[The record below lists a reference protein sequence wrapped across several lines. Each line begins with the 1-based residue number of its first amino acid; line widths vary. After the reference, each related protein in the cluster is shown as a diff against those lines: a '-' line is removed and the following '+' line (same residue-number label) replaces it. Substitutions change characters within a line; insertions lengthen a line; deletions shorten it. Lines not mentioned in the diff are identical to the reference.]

1 MNHQPLNQIMKNLIE
16 NTTLQSFKKMTT
28 SIALGLSLWTIPS
41 TMVAAEPQSR
51 PFYQVSHVE
60 VLIDFRA
67 FPQVTFVAQNTGVA
81 THLGSFSGSTEGVVN
96 IDFCQDP
103 SSGEFFPCL
112 FTPTGEGAQI
122 AANGDSLLVHFTNPG
137 GGPNSGVM
145 TFTGGTGRF
154 ENATGS
160 ATQTQLNV
168 VESDNGDGTTT
179 LTYDDILTGS
189 ITY

>member
-1 MNHQPLNQIMKNLIE
+1 
-16 NTTLQSFKKMTT
+16 
-28 SIALGLSLWTIPS
+28 
-41 TMVAAEPQSR
+41 
-51 PFYQVSHVE
+51 
-60 VLIDFRA
+60 
-67 FPQVTFVAQNTGVA
+67 
-81 THLGSFSGSTEGVVN
+81 
-96 IDFCQDP
+96 
-103 SSGEFFPCL
+103 
-112 FTPTGEGAQI
+112 
-122 AANGDSLLVHFTNPG
+122 
-137 GGPNSGVM
+137 M